1 MSLINN
7 LKLWQL
13 TLLIAL
19 LPLTRF
25 GIVLSGTG
33 LTGTIIIVNDNG
45 VPLEGAILQI
55 TALEV
60 AGTTFG
66 WPAMDYLADTSGAV
80 DLGMTTFGV
89 YHFTVTAL
97 GYVSV
102 EDTLTV
108 DGVEN
113 VKTVQMQPTFTPNP
127 PQDPPNPPVDQFT
140 LSWLDGV
147 SVVFGLSSI
156 GIFLKKPELTLEAL
170 LTRG

>member
-1 MSLINN
+1 MSLLNN

-19 LPLTRF
+19 LPLARF
-25 GIVLSGTG
+25 GIVFSGTG

-60 AGTTFG
+60 AGTKFG
-66 WPAMDYLADTSGAV
+66 WPAMDYLADASGTV

-89 YHFTVTAL
+89 YYFTVTAP
-97 GYVSV
+97 GYNPIA
-102 EDTLTV
+102 DTLTV

-113 VKTVQMQPTFTPNP
+113 VNTVQMQSTYTPNP
-127 PQDPPNPPVDQFT
+127 PPDPPVDQFT

-156 GIFLKKPELTLEAL
+156 GIFLKKPEMTLGAL
-170 LTRG
+170 LPRV

>member
-19 LPLTRF
+19 LPLARF
-25 GIVLSGTG
+25 GIVFSGTG
-33 LTGTIIIVNDNG
+33 LTGTVIIVNDNG

-66 WPAMDYLADTSGAV
+66 WPAMDYPADASGTV

-89 YHFTVTAL
+89 YYFTVTAP
-97 GYVSV
+97 GYNPIADS
-102 EDTLTV
+102 LTV

-113 VKTVQMQPTFTPNP
+113 VKTVQMQSTYTPNP
-127 PQDPPNPPVDQFT
+127 PDPPDPPVDKFT

-147 SVVFGLSSI
+147 TAVFGLSSI
-156 GIFLKKPELTLEAL
+156 GIFLKKPEMTLGAL
-170 LTRG
+170 LPRV